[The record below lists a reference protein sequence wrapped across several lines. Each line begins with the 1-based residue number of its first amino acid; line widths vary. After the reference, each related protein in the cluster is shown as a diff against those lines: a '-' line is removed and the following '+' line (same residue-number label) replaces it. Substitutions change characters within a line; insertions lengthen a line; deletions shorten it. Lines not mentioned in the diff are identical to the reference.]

1 MGKKFINNKLDE
13 IIEEGKAQI
22 SNFLKRKKSRLEKE
36 VIDKSEKKSKEI
48 QKEQKFINDGK
59 GEISKGICQ

>member
-1 MGKKFINNKLDE
+1 MGKKFISNKLDE

-48 QKEQKFINDGK
+48 QKE
-59 GEISKGICQ
+59 

>member
-36 VIDKSEKKSKEI
+36 VIDKSEKK
-48 QKEQKFINDGK
+48 
-59 GEISKGICQ
+59 